1 MQQCVV
7 SDILIFFFQIHYIQG
22 TLYEV
27 MHGIGAKTGPSCICA
42 ETKIFQ
48 ESIFARNQ
56 KKRLITILGY
66 HLNL

>member
-27 MHGIGAKTGPSCICA
+27 MHGIGAKKVLHVYVQKLRFFKSL
-42 ETKIFQ
+42 FSQ
-48 ESIFARNQ
+48 EIR
-56 KKRLITILGY
+56 KRD
-66 HLNL
+66 

>member
-7 SDILIFFFQIHYIQG
+7 SDILIFFQIHYIQG

-27 MHGIGAKTGPSCICA
+27 MHGIGAKTGPTCICA

>member
-1 MQQCVV
+1 MQKSVV
-7 SDILIFFFQIHYIQG
+7 SDILILLQIHYIQG

-27 MHGIGAKTGPSCICA
+27 MHGIGAKTGPTCICA

>member
-7 SDILIFFFQIHYIQG
+7 SDILIFVQIHYIQG

-27 MHGIGAKTGPSCICA
+27 MHGIGAKTGPTCICA

-48 ESIFARNQ
+48 ESIFARN
-56 KKRLITILGY
+56 
-66 HLNL
+66 

>member
-7 SDILIFFFQIHYIQG
+7 SDIFFFQIHYIQG

-27 MHGIGAKTGPSCICA
+27 MHGIGAKTGPTCICA

>member
-1 MQQCVV
+1 MQQSVV
-7 SDILIFFFQIHYIQG
+7 SDILILLQIHYIQG

-27 MHGIGAKTGPSCICA
+27 MHGIGAKTGPTCICA

>member
-7 SDILIFFFQIHYIQG
+7 SDILIFLQIHYIQG

-27 MHGIGAKTGPSCICA
+27 MHGIGAKTGPTCICA